1 MLSFA
6 VYSNGEPAEKVN
18 LAGAYAVGTDDV
30 PLRAEIGFRDGVITC
45 KKRAAGPAGLALL
58 WEVPEVGTIMLET
71 IRVPEREKP
80 YVLQVELAR
89 ARLMRINHKLED
101 WGLLDYAG
109 VEDIAARID
118 QGRATLI
125 KALQAD
131 TPGAA
136 AALGNEALSIAVQAS
151 EQLTQYHAEVF
162 LGRRRQSGGFGRRVF
177 GCLAPLET
185 PTDIIRKHLSGAVDF
200 VTMPVVW
207 REVEP
212 SEQTFNWKP
221 LDAWVEALS
230 KREVPMKGSA
240 LLSFNEKHVPDWIYI
255 WEHDFDTIRDLAF
268 EHVRRVINRYGQYI
282 QTWDVISGIHA
293 NNCFTFNFEQ
303 LMELTRMTAALTKQI
318 LPRSTA
324 IIDLVAPWGEYYA
337 RNQRTIPP
345 LLYADMAVQSGV
357 NFDAFGLQLYF
368 GPGVDG
374 MFVRDMFQ
382 ISSLLDLFAKLGKPL
397 HITAVQVPSNSV
409 VTPEGAG
416 AGEGQ
421 GTEGGLWRRPWSEET
436 QSEWLHQ
443 FYAIALS
450 KPFVETVSWHTLAD
464 HAGQTVPHGGLLRSD
479 LTPKAAYN
487 RLVETRSEIRGGG
500 SKNDPGGQD
509 DGR

>member
-6 VYSNGEPAEKVN
+6 VYSKGQPAEKVN

-30 PLRAEIGFRDGVITC
+30 PLRAEIGFNDGVITC

-58 WEVPEVGTIMLET
+58 WEVPGVGTIMLET
-71 IRVPEREKP
+71 IRVPEREQP

-109 VEDIAARID
+109 VEDIAAQID
-118 QGRATLI
+118 KGRATLI

-131 TPGAA
+131 TPAAA
-136 AALGNEALSIAVQAS
+136 AALGDEALSTAVQAS
-151 EQLTQYHAEVF
+151 EQLTHYHAEVF
-162 LGRRRQSGGFGRRVF
+162 LSRRRQSGGFGRRVF
-177 GCLAPLET
+177 GCLVPLDMPADT
-185 PTDIIRKHLSGAVDF
+185 VRKQLSGAFDF

-207 REVEP
+207 RDVEP
-212 SEQTFNWKP
+212 SEQTFNWKS
-221 LDAWVEALS
+221 LDAWI
-230 KREVPMKGSA
+230 EVLTKSDMPIKGSA

-268 EHVRRVINRYGQYI
+268 EHVRRVVNRYGQYI

-368 GPGVDG
+368 GPGIDG

-409 VTPEGAG
+409 VVPDSTGAG
-416 AGEGQ
+416 DVALA
-421 GTEGGLWRRPWSEET
+421 EGGLWRRPWSEEI
-436 QSEWLHQ
+436 QSEWLGR
-443 FYAIALS
+443 FYEIALS
-450 KPFVETVSWHTLAD
+450 KPFVETVSWHMLAD
-464 HAGQTVPHGGLLRSD
+464 HAKQTVPHGGLLRSD
-479 LTPKAAYN
+479 LTAKAAYD
-487 RLVETRSEIRGGG
+487 RLVETRSEIRGSG
-500 SKNDPGGQD
+500 SKGNRGAAV
-509 DGR
+509 